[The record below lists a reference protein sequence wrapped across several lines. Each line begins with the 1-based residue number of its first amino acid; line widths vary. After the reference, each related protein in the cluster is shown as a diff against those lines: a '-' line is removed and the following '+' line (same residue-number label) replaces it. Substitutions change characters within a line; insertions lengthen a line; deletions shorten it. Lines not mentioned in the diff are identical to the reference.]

1 MGSHYIMEQ
10 IFEPNQGFNFEKI
23 TLCDPIAK
31 AGGSY
36 FIKFLINGTP
46 MYIQPP
52 KCGTR
57 QGIINAN
64 RRCFVDLMFSQD
76 NLEFIQW
83 LENLESF
90 CHTQIYNNREKW
102 FEGDLEITDIENY
115 FTSPVKIFKSGKY
128 YLVRSD
134 IYSVLGKPQLQIFD
148 EKENKVEFEDI
159 NENSTIMNILEIKG
173 IKCSSRSFQIV
184 IEIKQMMKMEHVDLF
199 SKCLIRPSNREN
211 VANTEDSSQQ
221 LPIQQTLEQSNDA
234 PTIEDVPEQTN
245 DEVQN
250 EMIVDADVD
259 ADIDADVD
267 ADINIDMNE
276 SVNTLESPTT
286 IEEDI
291 RSSEKDF
298 INPPLEDE
306 ENVGT
311 DDSQDIDVSK
321 PLENNDT
328 MTDLVEGEQSVPSVG
343 GLEGLEGIEGI
354 EHNVANNTGL
364 QEINFEM
371 DNIPED
377 DAIEIV
383 ERKDVYYKMYRD
395 ARKKAKLAKE
405 LSIASYLEAQKIK
418 NTYML
423 DDIDD
428 SDSENDENV

>member
-1 MGSHYIMEQ
+1 MEQ

-36 FIKFLINGTP
+36 FIKFLMNGAP

-83 LENLESF
+83 LENLEAF

-159 NENSTIMNILEIKG
+159 NDTSTIMNILEIKG

-184 IEIKQMMKMEHVDLF
+184 IEIKQMMKMEHIDLF
-199 SKCLIRPSNREN
+199 SKCLIRPSNKESVTNTEETGQEN
-211 VANTEDSSQQ
+211 V
-221 LPIQQTLEQSNDA
+221 PHTLEQ
-234 PTIEDVPEQTN
+234 IN
-245 DEVQN
+245 DEATN
-250 EMIVDADVD
+250 EMITDTVD
-259 ADIDADVD
+259 
-267 ADINIDMNE
+267 NL
-276 SVNTLESPTT
+276 NTLETSTS
-286 IEEDI
+286 IAEDM
-291 RSSEKDF
+291 RSSEKAF
-298 INPPLEDE
+298 INPPLEDDLNE
-306 ENVGT
+306 SME
-311 DDSQDIDVSK
+311 SQEVSNDIK
-321 PLENNDT
+321 PLENLGNKTDLAQDVE
-328 MTDLVEGEQSVPSVG
+328 MDVEMDVEEGVEEDVATDLVEDINVNGIDG
-343 GLEGLEGIEGI
+343 IDGINGIE
-354 EHNVANNTGL
+354 
-364 QEINFEM
+364 EITFEL

-423 DDIDD
+423 DDIDG
-428 SDSENDENV
+428 SDSENDEDV

>member
-211 VANTEDSSQQ
+211 LANTEETGQENV
-221 LPIQQTLEQSNDA
+221 PHTLEQ
-234 PTIEDVPEQTN
+234 IN
-245 DEVQN
+245 DEATN
-250 EMIVDADVD
+250 EMITDTVD
-259 ADIDADVD
+259 
-267 ADINIDMNE
+267 NL
-276 SVNTLESPTT
+276 NTLETSTS
-286 IEEDI
+286 IAEDM
-291 RSSEKDF
+291 RSSEKAF
-298 INPPLEDE
+298 INPPLEDDLNE
-306 ENVGT
+306 SME
-311 DDSQDIDVSK
+311 SQEVSNDIK
-321 PLENNDT
+321 PLENLGNKTDLAQDVE
-328 MTDLVEGEQSVPSVG
+328 MDVEMDVEEGVEEGVNEGVNKGVEEDVEEGVENDLVEDINVNGIDG
-343 GLEGLEGIEGI
+343 IDGIE
-354 EHNVANNTGL
+354 
-364 QEINFEM
+364 EITFEM

>member
-250 EMIVDADVD
+250 EMIVDADTNVD

-267 ADINIDMNE
+267 ADMNE

-311 DDSQDIDVSK
+311 DDSQGIDVSK

-328 MTDLVEGEQSVPSVG
+328 ITDLVEGEQSVPSVG
-343 GLEGLEGIEGI
+343 GLEGIEGV
-354 EHNVANNTGL
+354 EGVQHNVANNTGL

-371 DNIPED
+371 DNIPEN

>member
-311 DDSQDIDVSK
+311 DDSQGIDVSK

>member
-1 MGSHYIMEQ
+1 MEQ

-36 FIKFLINGTP
+36 FIKFLMNGAP

-83 LENLESF
+83 LENLEAF

-159 NENSTIMNILEIKG
+159 NDTSTIMNILEIKG

-184 IEIKQMMKMEHVDLF
+184 IEIKQMMKMEHIDLF
-199 SKCLIRPSNREN
+199 SKCLIRPSNKESVTNTEETGQEN
-211 VANTEDSSQQ
+211 V
-221 LPIQQTLEQSNDA
+221 PHTLEQ
-234 PTIEDVPEQTN
+234 IN
-245 DEVQN
+245 DEATN
-250 EMIVDADVD
+250 EMITDTVD
-259 ADIDADVD
+259 
-267 ADINIDMNE
+267 NL
-276 SVNTLESPTT
+276 NTLETSTS
-286 IEEDI
+286 IAEDM
-291 RSSEKDF
+291 RSSEKAF
-298 INPPLEDE
+298 INPPLEDDLNE
-306 ENVGT
+306 SME
-311 DDSQDIDVSK
+311 SQEVSNDIK
-321 PLENNDT
+321 PLENLGNKTDLAQDVE
-328 MTDLVEGEQSVPSVG
+328 MDVEMDVEEGIEEDVATDLVEDINVNGID
-343 GLEGLEGIEGI
+343 GIE
-354 EHNVANNTGL
+354 
-364 QEINFEM
+364 EITFEL

-423 DDIDD
+423 DDIDG
-428 SDSENDENV
+428 SDSENDEDV